1 MITGGFGMGSGMSL
15 GLGLKLC
22 LGSPPVAV
30 EWLCSGSLG
39 GTWNGIRNVTAFNCF
54 FSSGSS
60 SVISRAGVMYTAIQ
74 LGSSLGVMEEH
85 RTRKTGEQNEQ
96 M

>member
-1 MITGGFGMGSGMSL
+1 MITGGLGMGSGMSL

-39 GTWNGIRNVTAFNCF
+39 GLGMGSGMSLPSTA
-54 FSSGSS
+54 SSDPGPAPLFLEP
-60 SVISRAGVMYTAIQ
+60 V
-74 LGSSLGVMEEH
+74 
-85 RTRKTGEQNEQ
+85 
-96 M
+96 